1 MVNVFVNRYNGKC
14 LNGLQVNER
23 VLCREFTK
31 SLIFRDFDDILKNPS
46 RYMHLFHTL
55 IIIKKIPNIIAKLQ
69 SLELRFEKVENILP
83 NRFFSHVKQPKT
95 R

>member
-31 SLIFRDFDDILKNPS
+31 SLIFRDFDDLLKNPF
-46 RYMHLFHTL
+46 RYVHFFLFVIH
-55 IIIKKIPNIIAKLQ
+55 IIINKKNSEHRHAIPVTEGPKL
-69 SLELRFEKVENILP
+69 RCNT
-83 NRFFSHVKQPKT
+83 SHCT
-95 R
+95 RVWPL